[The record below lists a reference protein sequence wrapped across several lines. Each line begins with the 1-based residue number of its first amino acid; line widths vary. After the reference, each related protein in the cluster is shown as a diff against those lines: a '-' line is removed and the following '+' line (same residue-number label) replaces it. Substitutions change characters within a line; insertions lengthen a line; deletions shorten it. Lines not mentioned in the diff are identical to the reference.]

1 MHDRRV
7 ACKTAWVCYVFA
19 MTTIFFRAG
28 LLCLILS
35 AATHH
40 PADANPPDP
49 IPPETPI
56 AVDQSTIQS
65 LEALER
71 SLAAKEQELAALQN
85 RLAAATDDLSREELR
100 AQVVALRKDLDDQ
113 RRQFERFAVDIDLA
127 PFIPATEPQKFD
139 WQEKVNEL
147 LEPIMAEIESA
158 TAESRAIG
166 ELRGQLNEVG
176 KRRDLA
182 AEAVANLDTLLQQPA
197 SPELTSRLTTRRAAW
212 ARTLEDA
219 NNEFTALDLQLQ
231 SRLATRE
238 SVLDQSTKYA
248 RRFFQTRGLNL
259 LLGVLAFCAV
269 FFAFRLVERLLHR
282 ARAASTK
289 KSFSSR
295 LSALLFHLFSVLG
308 GLLAMMAVF
317 NLVGDWFMLG
327 IIVIFLIG
335 VAWAGVNTLPQQ
347 IETIKLMLNIGAVKE
362 GEALVVEGLPY
373 RVESL
378 GFAAK
383 LVNPLL
389 DGGTRILPVKYL
401 VGQHSRAPGTDE
413 AWFPC
418 CTGDWV
424 SLPDGV
430 TGRVATQ
437 TPGHVTIIQPG
448 GAQAVYPT
456 TDFLARRPVN
466 LSRGFRLES
475 TIGLAYR
482 HLGEATDTIPALL
495 TGHLRTGL
503 AALLPA
509 DQVAAVRVD
518 FAAAGSSSLNLVATV
533 DLQGPAAER
542 ERDLRF
548 ALQRLLVTACRDHGW
563 EIPYPQLTIHQA

>member
-1 MHDRRV
+1 MTSISLRAYLLGLFLSV
-7 ACKTAWVCYVFA
+7 A
-19 MTTIFFRAG
+19 M
-28 LLCLILS
+28 
-35 AATHH
+35 HH
-40 PADANPPDP
+40 PSVANPVDPAPPD
-49 IPPETPI
+49 
-56 AVDQSTIQS
+56 AVLATDQSTIQS

-71 SLAAKEQELAALQN
+71 SLAAKESELAALQSQ
-85 RLAAATDDLSREELR
+85 LAAATDDLAREELR

-127 PFIPATEPQKFD
+127 PFIPATEPEKFD
-139 WQEKVNEL
+139 WQQKVNEL

-182 AEAVANLDTLLQQPA
+182 AEAVANLDALLQQSA

-212 ARTLEDA
+212 SRTLEDA

-259 LLGVLAFCAV
+259 LLGILAFCAV

-282 ARAASTK
+282 ARAASAK

-362 GEALVVEGLPY
+362 GEALVVDGLPY

-401 VGQHSRAPGTDE
+401 VGQHSRAPGEHE

-418 CTGDWV
+418 RTGDWV

-437 TPGHVTIIQPG
+437 TPGHVTVIQPG

-466 LSRGFRLES
+466 LSHGFRLES
-475 TIGLAYR
+475 TIGVSYR
-482 HLGEATDTIPALL
+482 HLAEATAAIPTTL
-495 TGHLRTGL
+495 TERLRTGL
-503 AALLPA
+503 ATLIPPEHLIDA
-509 DQVAAVRVD
+509 RVD
-518 FAAAGSSSLNLVATV
+518 FAAAGPSSLNLVATV
-533 DLQGPAAER
+533 DLHGAAAER

-548 ALQRLLVTACRDHGW
+548 ALQRLLVEACRDHDW
-563 EIPYPQLTIHQA
+563 EIPFPQLTIHRA